1 MAELRTDPSLQDLS
15 RGLLIGAA
23 AMLAGAG
30 VAGLVGLGM
39 ISAALVAATKTW
51 YRRVDLSP
59 QQVANLKWHQA
70 KAAMGAG
77 AGAWRDVERSTYAPR
92 SSAGGS
98 R

>member
-1 MAELRTDPSLQDLS
+1 MAELGTNPSLQDLD
-15 RGLLIGAA
+15 RRLLVGAA
-23 AMLAGAG
+23 VMLAVAA
-30 VAGLVGLGM
+30 VAGLAGLTM
-39 ISAALVAATKTW
+39 ISAALVTATRRW
-51 YRRVDLSP
+51 YRRVDLP
-59 QQVANLKWHQA
+59 PHEIANLKWHKA